1 MCIRDSQG
9 TFFSIFH
16 ETQVKQ
22 GGGWQCWPGSGSAL
36 FFFTQCESELISVV
50 LVDELIALGDRLSK
64 LAEVILMIY
73 SFNESK
79 LVTVWAGYFQ
89 NGIGNSAKIN
99 KFCS

>member
-1 MCIRDSQG
+1 
-9 TFFSIFH
+9 
-16 ETQVKQ
+16 
-22 GGGWQCWPGSGSAL
+22 
-36 FFFTQCESELISVV
+36 V

-79 LVTVWAGYFQ
+79 LVTVWAGCSQ
-89 NGIGNSAKIN
+89 NGIGNFRKIN